1 MSFSKEVKKE
11 ISLLQNQDCC
21 NRAELYALIRFRS
34 TLTYSNKNFKIIFT
48 TTSNSTA
55 RRILFLVKSLYAV
68 QVLLLKKERKK
79 LDKKP
84 LYYLVISEKGREI
97 LEDLRLL
104 NPDLSLNREMDGGLL
119 KKDCC
124 KASLLRGAGLPCSN
138 PFSANPRPFPCS
150 ATNQDSKDA
159 SLPRFRALFPKSQ
172 GSTGVFCPTSFFLF
186 SEAEPERHI
195 NS

>member
-68 QVLLLKKERKK
+68 QVLLLKKKERSWTK
-79 LDKKP
+79 
-84 LYYLVISEKGREI
+84 
-97 LEDLRLL
+97 
-104 NPDLSLNREMDGGLL
+104 NPCTTL
-119 KKDCC
+119 
-124 KASLLRGAGLPCSN
+124 
-138 PFSANPRPFPCS
+138 
-150 ATNQDSKDA
+150 
-159 SLPRFRALFPKSQ
+159 
-172 GSTGVFCPTSFFLF
+172 
-186 SEAEPERHI
+186 
-195 NS
+195 